1 MASYRGMEAVAR
13 KGEKKRAVMAKK
25 GAMKGDAPP
34 GMAVMIAFGGPKKGP
49 KGPMRGPASQF
60 MDDDEDVDEGM
71 GDDMRGD
78 MRGGMSPASEIAR
91 LKAENADLRARLAE
105 YEGEQ
110 VTRNEGEDEDEEYE
124 EEED

>member
-25 GAMKGDAPP
+25 GAKSP

-49 KGPMRGPASQF
+49 KGPMRGPAAQF
-60 MDDDEDVDEGM
+60 MDDDKDVEDMGGGM
-71 GDDMRGD
+71 GDD
-78 MRGGMSPASEIAR
+78 MSPASEIAR
-91 LKAENADLRARLAE
+91 LKAENADLRARLAA
-105 YEGEQ
+105 YEG
-110 VTRNEGEDEDEEYE
+110 GEDEEYE